1 MTDARIEIVGG
12 EELRRAMRD
21 PEFVRGPATDFVRKA
36 ALEIQARAVERAPS
50 NFGRLRNSITVD
62 VRSRPFS
69 GDVTGSVGSNLTYAK
84 PVEFGSRPHWP
95 PVAPLALW
103 VRRKIRPPASEVRSI
118 AFLIARAISRRG
130 TRAQPFMSTGMRDAA
145 PAIERHLSELGR
157 EIERRFSR

>member
-36 ALEIQARAVERAPS
+36 AFEIQARAVELAPS

-62 VRSRPFS
+62 VKSRPFS
-69 GDVTGSVGSNLTYAK
+69 GDVTASVGSNLKYAA
-84 PVEFGSRPHWP
+84 PVEFGSKPHWP
-95 PVAPLALW
+95 PLAPILLW
-103 VRRKIRPPASEVRSI
+103 TRRKLHPPARQARSI
-118 AFLIARAISRRG
+118 AFLIQRKIARHG
-130 TRAQPFMSTGMRDAA
+130 TPAQPYLSRALRERTRV
-145 PAIERHLSELGR
+145 IEFHLSELGR